1 MSVKTNVK
9 TIIDYLVLIFVAI
22 PLITMGI
29 VMMMIP
35 ELFLTIIF
43 LSLGIIPL
51 FLGAK
56 LSGLKIRLSNHPR
69 QSLRKNPS
77 KRQNSRLKNTT
88 YPLKKKS
95 KTVNFPM

>member
-1 MSVKTNVK
+1 MPVKTNMK
-9 TIIDYLVLIFVAI
+9 TIIDYILLIFVAI

-29 VMMMIP
+29 IMMMIP
-35 ELFLTIIF
+35 ELFLAIFF
-43 LSLGIIPL
+43 LSLGIIPV
-51 FLGAK
+51 FLGIK
-56 LSGLKIRLSNHPR
+56 LAGLKVKSSNNQRHSLS
-69 QSLRKNPS
+69 KNPS